1 MSHPLGRIRAFL
13 ALLTPLL
20 LLIACNST
28 SEASTE
34 VKTTFVVLPFASAT
48 ALPDEPSAQVVSTAT
63 TVPEFTPT
71 PIVYVIVEG
80 NTLLGIAE
88 RNGMSLDDL
97 LLANPGVDARFLSV
111 GQEIFIPNGSN
122 SPVEPVVES
131 NYTELSE
138 GETSCFASAVGELWC
153 FFLVENK
160 EEEAVE
166 NAAAQISLVAETG
179 EVISQKEAFALIQK
193 MDQGVRMPL
202 VAFWDMA
209 PEAWV
214 EASGQVSSAFRLD
227 DPNARYLQLTLD
239 GLTTTISDS
248 GKVALVSGDLKGEGL
263 ATASSVWVLAV
274 AYTEDGGVTG
284 TRRLVLEPGEIEF
297 SFEVYSLGPDIASV
311 DVLVEG
317 QP

>member
-1 MSHPLGRIRAFL
+1 MSHPLGRIRAFP

-34 VKTTFVVLPFASAT
+34 VKTTSVVLPFASAT
-48 ALPDEPSAQVVSTAT
+48 ALPIEPSAQVVSTAT
-63 TVPEFTPT
+63 TAPEFTPT
-71 PIVYVIVEG
+71 PVVYVIVEG
-80 NTLLGIAE
+80 DTLLGIAE

-97 LLANPGVDARFLSV
+97 LLANPGVDARFLSI

-122 SPVEPVVES
+122 SPVESVTES
-131 NYTELSE
+131 NSIELGE
-138 GETSCFASAVGELWC
+138 GKTSCFASAIGELWC

-160 EEEAVE
+160 QEEVVE
-166 NAAAQISLVAETG
+166 NAAAQISLYAETG
-179 EVISQKEAFALIQK
+179 EIISQKEAFALIQK
-193 MDQGVRMPL
+193 MEQGVRMPL
-202 VAFWDMA
+202 VAFWDEA

-227 DPNARYLQLTLD
+227 DPSARYLQLTLD
-239 GLTTTISDS
+239 GLAVAISDS
-248 GKVALVSGDLKGEGL
+248 GKAATVSGGLKGEGL
-263 ATASSVWVLAV
+263 ATATSVWILAV
-274 AYTEDGGVTG
+274 AYAEDGGVTG
-284 TRRLVLEPGEIEF
+284 TRRVVLDPGELEF

-317 QP
+317 HP